1 MEMMGDL
8 SRNNPR
14 ESINQMK
21 GNEPNNKSTEK
32 GELLFSIHTV
42 STNSAVQKLLKRL
55 TNGVDPVKM
64 DVDYPQSTSFH
75 GLEVLSVFLKIQIL
89 RK

>member
-8 SRNNPR
+8 SRINPPR
-14 ESINQMK
+14 MEGNQ
-21 GNEPNNKSTEK
+21 PNSKSTKK

-89 RK
+89 QKLMKN